1 MGATTTPE
9 VRAYRLTV
17 AAWFRHA
24 LTLEQAKDRQLVPL
38 SRRTYLHR
46 WSQRTDLYEFAKQAS
61 QASPVLVMV
70 SPNQAALYT
79 ARPTKK

>member
-24 LTLEQAKDRQLVPL
+24 LTLEQAEEKGLKQL
-38 SRRTYLHR
+38 SRRTFLQR
-46 WSQRTDLYEFAKQAS
+46 WRQRIELYEFAQQAKQAN
-61 QASPVLVMV
+61 PVLVMV
-70 SPNQAALYT
+70 SHNQAALFT
-79 ARPTKK
+79 CRKK